1 MLDASI
7 SSLGKQGEP
16 GPTTPRADE
25 ASVVNLCWRSVSKE
39 QQHNVRETH
48 AVANCG
54 QAQEG

>member
-25 ASVVNLCWRSVSKE
+25 ASVVNLGWQSVSKE
-39 QQHNVRETH
+39 QQHKVTGAH

-54 QAQEG
+54 PAQEG